1 MSSVTF
7 PDFAV
12 KAGGTQSAESI
23 KRKVS
28 YMAANAYSEYKKQS
42 LQTLTP
48 MEIVVKL
55 YDEAEKQ
62 MNIAIIAIDEKNYA
76 TANKS
81 LQKTQDIVNAL
92 RSVLDMK
99 IPMSKDLDALYD
111 FFNRQLVTANMKK
124 DTGMIRELLPMF
136 ADLRD
141 AFAQVAAMPKV

>member
-1 MSSVTF
+1 
-7 PDFAV
+7 
-12 KAGGTQSAESI
+12 
-23 KRKVS
+23 
-28 YMAANAYSEYKKQS
+28 MAANAYSQYKKQS

-62 MNIAIIAIDEKNYA
+62 MNIAINSIGEKNYEQ
-76 TANKS
+76 ANKS

-92 RSVLDMK
+92 RSVLDMS

-124 DTGMIRELLPMF
+124 DTKMIKELIPLF

>member
-1 MSSVTF
+1 MPS
-7 PDFAV
+7 
-12 KAGGTQSAESI
+12 
-23 KRKVS
+23 
-28 YMAANAYSEYKKQS
+28 NAYSQYKKQS

-62 MNIAIIAIDEKNYA
+62 MNIAIMSIDEKNYA
-76 TANKS
+76 QANKS

-92 RSVLDMK
+92 RSVLDMS

-124 DTGMIRELLPMF
+124 DTKMIKELIPLF

>member
-1 MSSVTF
+1 M
-7 PDFAV
+7 P
-12 KAGGTQSAESI
+12 
-23 KRKVS
+23 
-28 YMAANAYSEYKKQS
+28 ANAYSEYKKQS

-62 MNIAIIAIDEKNYA
+62 MNLALIAIPEKNYA
-76 TANKS
+76 GANKS

-92 RSVLDMK
+92 RSVLDMS

-111 FFNRQLVTANMKK
+111 FFNRQLITANMKK
-124 DTGMIRELLPMF
+124 DVNMIKELLPMF

-141 AFAQVAAMPKV
+141 AFAQVAAMPRT

>member
-1 MSSVTF
+1 
-7 PDFAV
+7 
-12 KAGGTQSAESI
+12 
-23 KRKVS
+23 
-28 YMAANAYSEYKKQS
+28 MAANAYSEYKKQS

-62 MNIAIIAIDEKNYA
+62 MNIAIMSIDEKNYA
-76 TANKS
+76 AANKS

-92 RSVLDMK
+92 RSVLDMS

-111 FFNRQLVTANMKK
+111 FFNRQLISANMKK
-124 DTGMIRELLPMF
+124 DTKMIKELIPLF

>member
-1 MSSVTF
+1 
-7 PDFAV
+7 
-12 KAGGTQSAESI
+12 
-23 KRKVS
+23 
-28 YMAANAYSEYKKQS
+28 MAANAYSEYKKQS

-62 MNIAIIAIDEKNYA
+62 MNLAILAIEGKNYA
-76 TANKS
+76 GANKS

-111 FFNRQLVTANMKK
+111 YFNRQLITANMKK
-124 DTGMIRELLPMF
+124 DIVIIKELLPMF

>member
-1 MSSVTF
+1 MPS
-7 PDFAV
+7 
-12 KAGGTQSAESI
+12 
-23 KRKVS
+23 
-28 YMAANAYSEYKKQS
+28 NAYSQYKKQS

-62 MNIAIIAIDEKNYA
+62 MNIAINSIGEKNYEQ
-76 TANKS
+76 ANKS

-92 RSVLDMK
+92 RSVLDMS

-124 DTGMIRELLPMF
+124 DTKMIKELIPLF

-141 AFAQVAAMPKV
+141 AFAQVAAMPKI

>member
-1 MSSVTF
+1 
-7 PDFAV
+7 
-12 KAGGTQSAESI
+12 
-23 KRKVS
+23 
-28 YMAANAYSEYKKQS
+28 
-42 LQTLTP
+42 

-76 TANKS
+76 SANKS

-92 RSVLDMK
+92 RPVLDMK

-111 FFNRQLVTANMKK
+111 FFNRQLVTANVKK
-124 DTGMIRELLPMF
+124 DTNMIKELLPMF

-141 AFAQVAAMPKV
+141 AFAQVAAMPRV

>member
-1 MSSVTF
+1 
-7 PDFAV
+7 
-12 KAGGTQSAESI
+12 
-23 KRKVS
+23 
-28 YMAANAYSEYKKQS
+28 MAANAYSEYKKQS

-62 MNIAIIAIDEKNYA
+62 MNIAIIAIDEKNDA
-76 TANKS
+76 SANKP

-111 FFNRQLVTANMKK
+111 FFNRQLVTANVKK
-124 DTGMIRELLPMF
+124 DTNMIKELLPMF

-141 AFAQVAAMPKV
+141 AFAQVAAMPRV

>member
-1 MSSVTF
+1 MRL
-7 PDFAV
+7 
-12 KAGGTQSAESI
+12 QYI
-23 KRKVS
+23 RKRKVPF
-28 YMAANAYSEYKKQS
+28 MAANAYSEYKKQS

-62 MNIAIIAIDEKNYA
+62 MNIAIMSIDGKNYA
-76 TANKS
+76 AANKS

-92 RSVLDMK
+92 RSVLDMD

-124 DTGMIRELLPMF
+124 DTKMIKELIPLF

>member
-1 MSSVTF
+1 MPS
-7 PDFAV
+7 
-12 KAGGTQSAESI
+12 
-23 KRKVS
+23 
-28 YMAANAYSEYKKQS
+28 NAYSQYKKQS

-62 MNIAIIAIDEKNYA
+62 MNIAINSIGEKNYEQ
-76 TANKS
+76 ANKS

-92 RSVLDMK
+92 RSVLDMS

-124 DTGMIRELLPMF
+124 DTKMIKELIPLF

>member
-1 MSSVTF
+1 MPT
-7 PDFAV
+7 
-12 KAGGTQSAESI
+12 
-23 KRKVS
+23 
-28 YMAANAYSEYKKQS
+28 NAYSEYKKQS

-62 MNIAIIAIDEKNYA
+62 MNIAIVSIDEKNYA
-76 TANKS
+76 AANKS

-92 RSVLDMK
+92 RSVLDMS

-124 DTGMIRELLPMF
+124 DTKMIKELIPLF

>member
-1 MSSVTF
+1 
-7 PDFAV
+7 
-12 KAGGTQSAESI
+12 
-23 KRKVS
+23 
-28 YMAANAYSEYKKQS
+28 MAANAYSEYKKQS
-42 LQTLTP
+42 FQTLTP

-76 TANKS
+76 SANKS

-111 FFNRQLVTANMKK
+111 FFNRQLVTANVKK
-124 DTGMIRELLPMF
+124 DTNMIKELLPMF

-141 AFAQVAAMPKV
+141 AFAQVAAMPRV